1 MNSKTISR
9 RGPLTLM
16 GLIIFTGFVLTAT
29 MAKAKDVAGSH
40 DNSLIGRFQG
50 ATIIR
55 YQQRA
60 FDQYKLITKKITH
73 YGGLNKNPSV
83 AQTLEGKVTKI
94 TYAVPA
100 GHSTFEV
107 QSAYEKALKNNGFKV
122 LFQCSDA
129 ACGGRDFNNAAVP
142 YNSQFGDNYEDQRYI
157 AARLQR
163 SQGDVYAAI
172 YTARNTTSGGSTH
185 NAIYTQVN
193 VIEIKPQT
201 SKVVVVKADQMAKRI
216 TASGRVA
223 LYGVYFD
230 SGKAILKPTSKPTLD
245 QIAKLL
251 KKHSD
256 WKILVVGH
264 TDNQGGFE
272 YNIKLSKQRAEAV
285 VNALVKHYGI
295 ARDRLK
301 PWGDGYTAPAAPN
314 DTAADRSRNRR
325 VELVREQ

>member
-1 MNSKTISR
+1 MTIKTISR
-9 RGPLTLM
+9 REPPA
-16 GLIIFTGFVLTAT
+16 FVALVVFAAFIVTA
-29 MAKAKDVAGSH
+29 AVARAGDVAGSH
-40 DNSLIGRFQG
+40 DNPLVGRFQG
-50 ATIIR
+50 STIIR

-60 FDQYKLITKKITH
+60 FDQYKLITKKVTH
-73 YGGLNKNPSV
+73 YGGLGKNPDV
-83 AQTLEGKVTKI
+83 AQTLEGKVTRI

-107 QSAYEKALKNNGFKV
+107 QSAYETALKNNGFKV

-129 ACGGRDFNNAAVP
+129 ACGGRDFNNVVVP

-157 AARLQR
+157 AARLSR
-163 SQGDVYAAI
+163 SQGDVYASI
-172 YTARNTTSGGSTH
+172 YTARNTTGGGSDH

-201 SKVVVVKADQMAKRI
+201 SKVVVVKAAQMAQRI

-230 SGKAILKPTSKPTLD
+230 SGKAVLKPTSKPTLN

-251 KKHSD
+251 REHSD

-272 YNIKLSKQRAEAV
+272 YNIKLSKRRAEAV

-295 ARDRLK
+295 ARDCLK
-301 PWGDGYTAPAAPN
+301 PWGDGYTAPTAPN
-314 DTAADRSRNRR
+314 DSAADRAKNRR